1 MGRTTG
7 STDFGFRIVDEGEKA
22 DLVRDV
28 FSRVAPRYDL
38 MNDAMSLGIHRG
50 WKNAMIDWLAPRSE
64 QRLLDLA
71 GGTGDIAF
79 RFLKRAPEARA
90 TVLDLT
96 EAMLAAGRERG
107 EAEDVGDRL
116 DWVAGDA
123 TLLPFATGT
132 FDACTIAF
140 GLRNVTRREDAL
152 AEARRVLRRG
162 GRFMVLEF
170 SHVRSPALR
179 QLYDLYSFR
188 VIPALGAA
196 IANDRDSYRYLV
208 ESIRRFPE
216 QETLADMIRAAGFER
231 VSYRNLSMGMVA
243 LHSGWKL

>member
-50 WKNAMIDWLAPRSE
+50 WKNAMIDWLAPRPE

-152 AEARRVLRRG
+152 AEAHRVLRRG

>member
-7 STDFGFRIVDEGEKA
+7 STDFGFRIVDEDEKA
-22 DLVRDV
+22 GLVRDV
-28 FSRVAPRYDL
+28 FSRVAPQYDF
-38 MNDAMSLGIHRG
+38 MNDAMSLGIHRS
-50 WKNAMIDWLAPRSE
+50 WKNAMIDWLAPRPE

-123 TLLPFATGT
+123 TLLPFAAGS

-140 GLRNVTRREDAL
+140 GLRNVTHGEDAL
-152 AEARRVLRRG
+152 AEAHRVLRRG

-170 SHVRSPALR
+170 SHVRNPALR

-216 QETLADMIRAAGFER
+216 QETLADMIRAAGFEQ